1 MSNSIKDLLLV
12 QSLTLGD
19 LIEQYRL
26 FFIALLPSVFIVAV
40 IVEYLDR
47 LEPFAL
53 MKRVFISIL
62 ILVSVTEVYESS
74 IAASIESADEFL
86 ATQKSGNIL
95 LMDMMDGAKSWW
107 DLNSKLDNKKFYK
120 DSNLLTG
127 TLSFL
132 KYHLFDSFVN
142 DGLTVSVYFIT
153 KLCFVI
159 LKVVYSLVYYLG
171 YGLIGIPCLIYL
183 FPSMGNVLRGGIF
196 SFIWCLIVPH
206 VLVFVI
212 SLIGSEINKGYSSGH
227 IIGGSLMGTTLLF
240 VLSLFIAFTPLI
252 AAMIL
257 NGSGIS
263 QAGGIIATMGANYV
277 MNLPKNAMN
286 SGAILMSGG
295 ALGPKMTF
303 ANKTLG
309 GAYKVGTKG
318 MGFMKNGVK
327 TNFGAQDNTH
337 KTNWSSNA
345 RDFQSKNTFQGTGN
359 EQSFQSSYNAK
370 AQGNGQANR
379 QSSTKSHHSNYKNQA
394 NSKQQVNPSQS
405 TTRRSHVNG
414 NLSKHSQRN
423 RVYKKANTDNRN
435 TKLSRPT
442 GDRGR
447 RNVSSKRF
455 QRPIK

>member
-1 MSNSIKDLLLV
+1 MNNSIKDLLLV

-47 LEPFAL
+47 IEPFAL

-62 ILVSVTEVYESS
+62 VLVSVTEIYESS
-74 IAASIESADEFL
+74 ISASIESADEFL
-86 ATQKSGNIL
+86 ATQKTGNIL

-107 DLNSKLDNKKFYK
+107 DLNSKLDNKRFYK
-120 DSNLLTG
+120 DQNLLTG

-132 KYHLFDSFVN
+132 KYQLFDSFVN

-183 FPSMGNVLRGGIF
+183 FPSMGNVLRGGIL
-196 SFIWCLIVPH
+196 SFLWCLIVPH

-212 SLIGSEINKGYSSGH
+212 SLIGSEINKGYSSGQ

-277 MNLPKNAMN
+277 MNLPKDTMN
-286 SGAILMSGG
+286 SSAVLMSGG
-295 ALGPKMTF
+295 ALGPKMAL
-303 ANKTLG
+303 ANKTIG
-309 GAYKVGTKG
+309 GAYKMGSRG
-318 MGFMKNGVK
+318 MGAVKKGVNSSAHSQASSYQNE
-327 TNFGAQDNTH
+327 TNSSAGNT
-337 KTNWSSNA
+337 K
-345 RDFQSKNTFQGTGN
+345 SKNTY
-359 EQSFQSSYNAK
+359 QSSNNS
-370 AQGNGQANR
+370 QSSNSVNSR
-379 QSSTKSHHSNYKNQA
+379 QSSVGSQNTTHKNKS
-394 NSKQQVNPSQS
+394 NSKQQVNPATSANSDKRSQ
-405 TTRRSHVNG
+405 TNG

-435 TKLSRPT
+435 SRVYRSSQP
-442 GDRGR
+442 RGS
-447 RNVSSKRF
+447 RNVSSKRPESPTK
-455 QRPIK
+455 QL